1 MIHFDF
7 HVFSG
12 SQSHHFF
19 TGGVRADGRTDV
31 VFRGKVNF
39 QRSRRVVQLDALHVI
54 VDMVFGAATVFL
66 DWLAVYFDVT
76 EAGKVLISTR
86 SAQLCEK
93 RKRLQ

>member
-1 MIHFDF
+1 
-7 HVFSG
+7 
-12 SQSHHFF
+12 
-19 TGGVRADGRTDV
+19 
-31 VFRGKVNF
+31 
-39 QRSRRVVQLDALHVI
+39 VVQLDALHVI